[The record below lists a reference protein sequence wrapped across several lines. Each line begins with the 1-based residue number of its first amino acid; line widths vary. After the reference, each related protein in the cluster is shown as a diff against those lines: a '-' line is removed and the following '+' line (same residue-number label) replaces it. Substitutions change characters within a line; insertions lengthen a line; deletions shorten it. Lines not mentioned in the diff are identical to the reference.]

1 MAQKP
6 IWSIINS
13 HLLSGLAGYLA
24 GVTVAVKQ
32 VMPDHILYR
41 SPVGKITNRNV
52 PLTLFATSFVLWAVG
67 LVEGSYCTM
76 FFTGLLVAWIYLRF
90 YQVSIYLLWSPLSFE
105 SFPWILAM

>member
-1 MAQKP
+1 M
-6 IWSIINS
+6 
-13 HLLSGLAGYLA
+13 
-24 GVTVAVKQ
+24 AVKQ

-52 PLTLFATSFVLWAVG
+52 PLALFATSFVLWAVG

-90 YQVSIYLLWSPLSFE
+90 YQVRAAANTHSSPCKAT
-105 SFPWILAM
+105 PT

>member
-1 MAQKP
+1 MA
-6 IWSIINS
+6 
-13 HLLSGLAGYLA
+13 SGLAGYLA

-52 PLTLFATSFVLWAVG
+52 PLALFATSFVLWAVG

-90 YQVSIYLLWSPLSFE
+90 YQVRATANTHSSPCKASGVCRGLIHLLD
-105 SFPWILAM
+105 I

>member
-1 MAQKP
+1 MV
-6 IWSIINS
+6 
-13 HLLSGLAGYLA
+13 SGLAGYLA

-52 PLTLFATSFVLWAVG
+52 PLALFATSFVLWAVG

-90 YQVSIYLLWSPLSFE
+90 YQVKATVNTYSSPCKAT
-105 SFPWILAM
+105 PT

>member
-1 MAQKP
+1 MF
-6 IWSIINS
+6 
-13 HLLSGLAGYLA
+13 LGLAGYLA

-52 PLTLFATSFVLWAVG
+52 PLTLFALSFVLWAVG

-90 YQVSIYLLWSPLSFE
+90 YQVRDTTQLQSNPINGSSVNGSIRLLVQVLASPT
-105 SFPWILAM
+105 